1 MPVNRIQLINTF
13 HLLVNCK
20 FQIIKT
26 AQNSEN
32 VRGHVISDSHWINTL
47 RSFVAAKGQ
56 LYSA

>member
-20 FQIIKT
+20 FEMFKIPK
-26 AQNSEN
+26 NSEN
-32 VRGHVISDSHWINTL
+32 VRGHVTSDSHWINTL

-56 LYSA
+56 FFSA